1 MKTLDINNKFPIL
14 ITKVVLQLFD
24 FPSYK
29 ILKDYYDRK
38 KTIMTGRAMVFP
50 LCFFLLFLVLD
61 DTPTRFDLQSTRLE
75 KGPIVTSLTT
85 SR

>member
-1 MKTLDINNKFPIL
+1 MKTLDIYNKFLIL
-14 ITKVVLQLFD
+14 ITKVVLQPFD
-24 FPSYK
+24 FSSSFSSS
-29 ILKDYYDRK
+29 

-61 DTPTRFDLQSTRLE
+61 NTRTRFDLQSTRLE

>member
-29 ILKDYYDRK
+29 IPQR
-38 KTIMTGRAMVFP
+38 
-50 LCFFLLFLVLD
+50 LL
-61 DTPTRFDLQSTRLE
+61 
-75 KGPIVTSLTT
+75 
-85 SR
+85 

>member
-24 FPSYK
+24 FFLIK
-29 ILKDYYDRK
+29 FLKDYYDRK
-38 KTIMTGRAMVFP
+38 KTIMTGRATVFP

-61 DTPTRFDLQSTRLE
+61 DTRTRFDLQSTRLE